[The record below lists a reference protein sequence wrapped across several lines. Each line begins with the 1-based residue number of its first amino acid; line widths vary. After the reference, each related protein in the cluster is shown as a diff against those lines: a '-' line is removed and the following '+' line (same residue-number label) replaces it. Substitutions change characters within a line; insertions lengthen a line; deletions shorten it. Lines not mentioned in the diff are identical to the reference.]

1 MFFGPNRP
9 VSISGI
15 INELTR
21 SFVVLLIQCSLQ
33 LYFIQRI
40 NNIGATFNF
49 YHTFATALPQ
59 LCHNYTAL
67 LLKWGASFGWSLS
80 LYYPMW
86 DSGQVI
92 IVKTL
97 PTLIDDSRFPMRTN
111 LTQIVSNFY
120 SHNLGEINDRSK
132 EMYK

>member
-15 INELTR
+15 INELSR

-33 LYFIQRI
+33 LYLIQRI

-49 YHTFATALPQ
+49 CHTFATPLPQ
-59 LCHNYTAL
+59 LCHNFATTLPELCHNFTAL

-80 LYYPMW
+80 LYYPMRNS
-86 DSGQVI
+86 DQMTLGNTHTTLHQYKQSLV
-92 IVKTL
+92 VKYAFSL
-97 PTLIDDSRFPMRTN
+97 KKAL
-111 LTQIVSNFY
+111 
-120 SHNLGEINDRSK
+120 K
-132 EMYK
+132 